1 MGLPPPFRRLQLR
14 PRAIPETQIVPNR
27 KSTCAILLE
36 AMMVVAVAAG
46 FAFAANAL
54 SPHGLKLARDYFPGS
69 ASPVNAATGAT
80 QTPAVNSATTNE
92 NSEEADINRRIKEK
106 GLQPIDRAQTERL
119 FHDPR
124 YQQGLVVFIDAR
136 DEAHYA
142 EGHIPGAYPLD
153 RYHPEKDLAA
163 DLTPCQTA
171 DQIVVYCTGGDC
183 EDAEYTALLL
193 RDAGVP
199 NQKIFVYGGGFDDW
213 STNHLPLEQGPRGS
227 GLAPVESK

>member
-1 MGLPPPFRRLQLR
+1 
-14 PRAIPETQIVPNR
+14 VPSR
-27 KSTCAILLE
+27 TSTSAILLE
-36 AMMVVAVAAG
+36 AVMVVAAAAG

-54 SPHGLKLARDYFPGS
+54 SPRGLRLARDYFPKS
-69 ASPVNAATGAT
+69 AGPVVSTTHVSQPAPTNAASTN
-80 QTPAVNSATTNE
+80 VDSAAAE
-92 NSEEADINRRIKEK
+92 ISRRIKEK

-124 YQQGLVVFIDAR
+124 FLQGLVVFIDAR
-136 DEAHYA
+136 DDAHYA

-163 DLTPCQTA
+163 DLTPCQNA
-171 DQIVVYCTGGDC
+171 DLIVVYCTGGDC

-199 NQKIFVYGGGFDDW
+199 NQKLFVYGGGFDEW
-213 STNHLPLEQGPRGS
+213 SASHLPLEQGERGS
-227 GLAPVESK
+227 GLAPAESK